1 MSPMNNFCS
10 VKFEYHFYDINEQHS
25 FCVLNI
31 CLCVYLVA
39 QGLMG
44 SLAAACELFVA
55 PCGI

>member
-1 MSPMNNFCS
+1 MKNFCS
-10 VKFEYHFYDINEQHS
+10 VKFKYHFYDINEQHS